1 MFLLQ
6 VSHHMATPDAQAEAK
21 GEALEDDSKSNT
33 IPEVGLK
40 YSLDITWHHM
50 VTLLIDEMN
59 TFFFF
64 YFYILV

>member
-1 MFLLQ
+1 
-6 VSHHMATPDAQAEAK
+6 MATPDAQAEAK

-50 VTLLIDEMN
+50 VTL
-59 TFFFF
+59 
-64 YFYILV
+64 